1 MYYPRQMN
9 LLAYG
14 DPVFLGV
21 GGGGPM
27 NKLLFCFP
35 VMRGGE
41 AYAYIWK
48 NYNVNLLSFN
58 FQEVRHI
65 TLYVAPL
72 DLRIS
77 LR

>member
-72 DLRIS
+72 DLRMS

>member
-1 MYYPRQMN
+1 MN

-72 DLRIS
+72 DLRMS

>member
-1 MYYPRQMN
+1 MPSSYQTLYYPRQMN

-58 FQEVRHI
+58 F
-65 TLYVAPL
+65 
-72 DLRIS
+72 
-77 LR
+77 